1 MILRLVLGLSD
12 ACAEFVTTG
21 VITATRMSFISEL
34 GDLFCKG
41 VAGMGVEFDPSA
53 LVFIVSVADV
63 AGDACATLT
72 SEEGLGDSGFD
83 GCASIM
89 KKIGT
94 IFHQDD
100 VNKMTERRNLMIKK
114 SQIFKGGLI

>member
-53 LVFIVSVADV
+53 LVFIVSVAGDV
-63 AGDACATLT
+63 CATLT

-94 IFHQDD
+94 IFH
-100 VNKMTERRNLMIKK
+100 
-114 SQIFKGGLI
+114 